1 MGIEVT
7 DGEFGGAGRLVLRA
21 VGHVPSG
28 LTERVLFGD
37 LPFSVRNILQKA
49 LQRLVGGPRSVR
61 VHFTAGPLAGW
72 DFDCLTSERYFV
84 LGGRYEHSVTETLR
98 TLVRPGDVV
107 YDVGA
112 HALAVELGPYE
123 VRRLKIH

>member
-72 DFDCLTSERYFV
+72 DVDC
-84 LGGRYEHSVTETLR
+84 
-98 TLVRPGDVV
+98 
-107 YDVGA
+107 DVGA
-112 HALAVELGPYE
+112 HAGYSALVFA
-123 VRRLKIH
+123 RLSGDGHVYAFEPSPSTFERLQRNVGLNKATI